1 MPYEGWVRDRFSV
14 VYGSNA
20 SNEIKLFAI
29 MDLLH
34 EGAISLHK
42 AHNMC
47 EDVGLFSTGW
57 CAIDF
62 EMSKAIGE
70 VYEEKG
76 ETWDVFFELEQQAF
90 AKLKKCNSVKT
101 ANQFAEPE

>member
-14 VYGSNA
+14 VYGSDA
-20 SNEIKLFAI
+20 SNEIKIFAI

-47 EDVGLFSTGW
+47 EDVGIFSTGW
-57 CAIDF
+57 FAIDF
-62 EMSKAIGE
+62 EMSKTIDKI
-70 VYEEKG
+70 YREKG
-76 ETWDVFFELEQQAF
+76 KNWNVFAELEKKAIDE
-90 AKLKKCNSVKT
+90 LKRCNKAVLTNSK
-101 ANQFAEPE
+101 